1 MVECQKVHDI
11 KMEFKVDK
19 SFEDLKINMVMLDSS
34 RLLQVLINLLT
45 NAIKFTKSSKRK
57 MIDVSIG
64 AYLSPPTKGNP
75 SFQYFPTK
83 KAVAD
88 VTTAPDWGNGE
99 ILYLRFEV
107 GVVYTHTRKNE
118 LTINI
123 GHRYGLWPYY

>member
-1 MVECQKVHDI
+1 MFMVECQKVHDI

-45 NAIKFTKSSKRK
+45 NAIKFTKSSKKRI
-57 MIDVSIG
+57 IDVSIG
-64 AYLSPPTKGNP
+64 AYLSPPNKGNS

-83 KAVAD
+83 KAIAD

-107 GVVYTHTRKNE
+107 SV
-118 LTINI
+118 L
-123 GHRYGLWPYY
+123 